1 MLIISFLA
9 SYLSLKGV
17 LVAGPI
23 KENDMFVEMRHI
35 FRLKSAPLHLFGTST
50 LFPLL
55 TCLIGHSVRLVDLR
69 LGQDHCSVLV
79 QDALE
84 PIAMRIRLAK
94 VLLVL
99 IALLPLHVLLPTSTS
114 SSPQ

>member
-1 MLIISFLA
+1 MNVNHIFLA

-55 TCLIGHSVRLVDLR
+55 T
-69 LGQDHCSVLV
+69 
-79 QDALE
+79 
-84 PIAMRIRLAK
+84 MRILW
-94 VLLVL
+94 
-99 IALLPLHVLLPTSTS
+99 
-114 SSPQ
+114 